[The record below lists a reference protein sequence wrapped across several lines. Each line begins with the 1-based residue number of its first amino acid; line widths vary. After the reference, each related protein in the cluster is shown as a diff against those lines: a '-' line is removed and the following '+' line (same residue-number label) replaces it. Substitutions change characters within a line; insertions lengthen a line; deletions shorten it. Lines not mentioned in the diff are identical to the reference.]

1 MTTTIKGQMNQNFV
15 KSNSELTNRTVR
27 ITDIHTKEMRHSF
40 RVIGEGGSMSL
51 GKGLRT
57 EKERLH
63 KGIFLRT
70 EW

>member
-51 GKGLRT
+51 GK
-57 EKERLH
+57 
-63 KGIFLRT
+63 
-70 EW
+70 WASN